1 MSQNDISYVKKD
13 LPLSVQKTG
22 FLLLGI
28 GVVFGLLNF
37 VVDFQHAIL
46 TYLMT
51 YIFLVSISVG
61 SLFLVALEYVAGA
74 EWSTPIRRILEFFAS
89 LVPWLLIL
97 VIPLLLNMKSIFI
110 WAHPEIT
117 ALDKVLMAKTPYL
130 NATFFTIRSIA
141 SILLWSLFYFLLTR
155 NSRKQDTTKDQK
167 LTKKN
172 IIISAIFIPVFA
184 ITITVTAVDW
194 MMSLEPHWFST
205 IFGVYFFA
213 GSILAGLSVG
223 TITMILLREKGLL
236 HPATVDDH
244 YFSFG
249 ALLFAFINFWAYIA
263 FSQFLLIWYANL
275 PEETSWFIARGEG
288 GWLIMSFVL
297 IIVHF
302 VVPYSALLS
311 QPSKM
316 DPKRLKFVSIWILFA
331 HLIDCYW
338 LIMPSYHSAQCN
350 AWSIILQFAFPT
362 AAVGLLILVFYQN
375 SKKFNLVPIGDPKLQ
390 KGLNFRL

>member
-130 NATFFTIRSIA
+130 NATFFTIRSVA

-249 ALLFAFINFWAYIA
+249 ALLFAFINFWA
-263 FSQFLLIWYANL
+263 
-275 PEETSWFIARGEG
+275 
-288 GWLIMSFVL
+288 
-297 IIVHF
+297 
-302 VVPYSALLS
+302 
-311 QPSKM
+311 
-316 DPKRLKFVSIWILFA
+316 
-331 HLIDCYW
+331 
-338 LIMPSYHSAQCN
+338 
-350 AWSIILQFAFPT
+350 
-362 AAVGLLILVFYQN
+362 
-375 SKKFNLVPIGDPKLQ
+375 
-390 KGLNFRL
+390 